1 MNLVVLMCPKK
12 AHTMPRFNDLQIQ
25 KMAEHEARQIISNP
39 YSYTPNERMIA
50 LHTAQGLNEIDS
62 SMEIGNIEL
71 Y

>member
-1 MNLVVLMCPKK
+1 
-12 AHTMPRFNDLQIQ
+12 
-25 KMAEHEARQIISNP
+25 MAEHDARQIISNP
-39 YSYTPNERMIA
+39 LSYTPNERMIA